1 MAARENHMLATKTIV
16 INPTAEC
23 WTLTL
28 RIKKPSRFW
37 RKVATVAAFALSVG
51 FNLGFAAPAF
61 GAESEDPCQA
71 SAELHY
77 ELSGGEDAAYEDA
90 LEACHVGMTFSE
102 WRAYEPSECEELAG
116 KAYDRTGDPE
126 AYRTTEAACEALAEA
141 F

>member
-1 MAARENHMLATKTIV
+1 MLATQTIV
-16 INPTAEC
+16 INPPAESSEC

-28 RIKKPSRFW
+28 RVPKPSRFW

-61 GAESEDPCQA
+61 GAESDACQA

-77 ELSGGEDAAYEDA
+77 AISGDQDAAYEDA
-90 LEACHVGMTFSE
+90 LEACHVGMTFAE
-102 WRAYEPSECEELAG
+102 WRGYEPSECEVLAS
-116 KAYDRTGDPE
+116 KAYARTGDPE